1 MSTPIEMNS
10 LLELL
15 ERSLLETFES
25 VKGIY
30 LDKGTSLFE
39 TLAEINAEQASQ
51 PMGNCA
57 TMAAHVAHT
66 QYYIEVLEQYLLHGE
81 AKDVNWNT
89 IWETVSTV
97 TDDEWS
103 AMVNDLKSTYDRI
116 KTHLTNESL
125 FDNTDKVGEMLGI
138 IIHTAYHLGEIRQMM
153 CHLQR

>member
-1 MSTPIEMNS
+1 MSTPIEMRY

-15 ERSLLETFES
+15 ERGLLETFES
-25 VKGIY
+25 VQGIY

-39 TLAEINAEQASQ
+39 TLAEINAAQASQ
-51 PMGNCA
+51 PMGNCT

-66 QYYIEVLEQYLLHGE
+66 QYYIEVLEQYLLHNE
-81 AKDVNWNT
+81 AKDVNWSM

-116 KTHLTNESL
+116 KSHLANEAL